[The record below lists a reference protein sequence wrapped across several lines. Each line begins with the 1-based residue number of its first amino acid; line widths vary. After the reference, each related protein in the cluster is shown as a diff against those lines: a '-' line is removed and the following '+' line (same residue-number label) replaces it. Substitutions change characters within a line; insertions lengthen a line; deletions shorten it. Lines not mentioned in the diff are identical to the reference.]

1 MFKKFFLLTSLV
13 ISGSVSSFAAAL
25 PGETMAND
33 TLIQDT
39 LPSVYMTA
47 SAFVP
52 DCEDFAVTDTRVLQP
67 PHDLKMQNGRYVAGQ
82 WQEAWTVQAC
92 RRQVIV
98 PIDFILDPTGAAF
111 AINVKNI
118 QQQ

>member
-25 PGETMAND
+25 PGETMANN
-33 TLIQDT
+33 TLIQDA
-39 LPSVYMTA
+39 LPSVYMTV
-47 SAFVP
+47 SALVP
-52 DCEDFAVTDTRVLQP
+52 DCEDFSVTDTRVLQP

-82 WQEAWTVQAC
+82 WQEAWIIQAC

-98 PIDFILDPTGAAF
+98 PIDFILDPTGATF

>member
-1 MFKKFFLLTSLV
+1 MFKKFFLLIGLV

-47 SAFVP
+47 SALVP
-52 DCEDFAVTDTRVLQP
+52 SCENFSVTDTRVLQP

-92 RRQVIV
+92 HQQLIV
-98 PIDFILDPTGAAF
+98 PVDFILDPTGATF
-111 AINVKNI
+111 AINVRNI
-118 QQQ
+118 RQQ

>member
-1 MFKKFFLLTSLV
+1 MFKKILLFVGWIGIGMTSV
-13 ISGSVSSFAAAL
+13 NAASL
-25 PGETMAND
+25 PGETMANE

-47 SAFVP
+47 SALVP
-52 DCEDFAVTDTRVLQP
+52 NCENFSVTDTRVLQP

-92 RRQVIV
+92 HQQLIV
-98 PIDFILDPTGAAF
+98 PVDFILDPTGATF
-111 AINVKNI
+111 AINVRNI
-118 QQQ
+118 RQQ